1 MVTAVVLINVE
12 RAEIKRVVEA
22 LLDVDGVTEVYT
34 VAGEYDLVAII
45 RVKDNER
52 LSKIVAEE
60 LTHDFPGI
68 TRAKTLFAL
77 GVHSKYDLKGF
88 FGL

>member
-12 RAEIKRVVEA
+12 RAEIKKVVEA
-22 LLDVDGVTEVYT
+22 LLDVEGVNEVFA
-34 VAGEYDLVAII
+34 VAGEYDLVAIV

-52 LSKIVAEE
+52 LSAIVAEE

-77 GVHSKYDLKGF
+77 AAHSKYDLKSF
-88 FGL
+88 FGV